1 MEPAKSKE
9 LNILVPLERL
19 QQEARKRQLTL
30 CPRCAEHY
38 EPCLAV
44 TLYQEYHT
52 ETAHIMPVVYTNASP
67 WEDKWLHYF
76 YTACEDFYCL
86 ENRSKRH
93 YGIKGLI
100 CLSPL
105 YDHSSFRT
113 FLCHI
118 LRRYPAL
125 LDRPITERAL
135 REAGCD
141 LEAEWA
147 MWQLAKGGDEEQ

>member
-1 MEPAKSKE
+1 MRPFGNEEPSKFVT
-9 LNILVPLERL
+9 LDKL
-19 QQEARKRQLTL
+19 QQIAKERQLTL

-44 TLYQEYHT
+44 ALYREYHT
-52 ETAHIMPVVYTNASP
+52 ETAHIMPVVYTNAYP
-67 WEDKWLHYF
+67 WEDKWLHSF
-76 YTACEDFYCL
+76 YTAYEDFYCL
-86 ENRSKRH
+86 ENMSKRH
-93 YGIKGLI
+93 YGIKSLI

-105 YDHSSFRT
+105 YNHFS

-125 LDRPITERAL
+125 LNRPITERAL